1 MHVIIVGCGRVGA
14 STAAELARAGHDVV
28 VIDRNPDAFRLLPGN
43 FSGRT
48 LVGTGFDRDVL
59 ESAGIREA
67 DALVASAGGDNT
79 NAVAARVAK
88 EVYRV
93 PDVVARIF
101 DPRRADIYRRY
112 GVQTFAPTA
121 WSVSKIVELIV
132 SPSLEREMAFGNG
145 EVQLLAAWVP
155 VASRRQAGQ
164 GPGDPRRDPRG
175 AHRAHG
181 QGHRAG
187 VGHGPRKRRPGV
199 RGHPSVGRREVP
211 EDDGVE
217 VMRIVIAG
225 AGTLGRRVANY
236 TRGEHDVL
244 VIEQSRA
251 RAHAVEE
258 ELGVKVL
265 VGDADEPAVLFEAG
279 VDRADVFVAS
289 TGHDEDN
296 LVASL
301 LAKNEYKVRKVI
313 AAVRNPRN
321 RWLYNRSW
329 GVDVAIDSAEIV
341 TKLIEEEATLADVVT
356 LLDLHEGE
364 VTVSSMM
371 INEDHGRPARRCA
384 SSACPRAAWSRPCCT
399 TRRSS
404 CPSPRRW

>member
-1 MHVIIVGCGRVGA
+1 
-14 STAAELARAGHDVV
+14 
-28 VIDRNPDAFRLLPGN
+28 
-43 FSGRT
+43 
-48 LVGTGFDRDVL
+48 
-59 ESAGIREA
+59 
-67 DALVASAGGDNT
+67 
-79 NAVAARVAK
+79 
-88 EVYRV
+88 
-93 PDVVARIF
+93 
-101 DPRRADIYRRY
+101 
-112 GVQTFAPTA
+112 
-121 WSVSKIVELIV
+121 
-132 SPSLEREMAFGNG
+132 
-145 EVQLLAAWVP
+145 
-155 VASRRQAGQ
+155 
-164 GPGDPRRDPRG
+164 
-175 AHRAHG
+175 
-181 QGHRAG
+181 
-187 VGHGPRKRRPGV
+187 
-199 RGHPSVGRREVP
+199 
-211 EDDGVE
+211 
-217 VMRIVIAG
+217 MRIVIAG

-236 TRGEHDVL
+236 TRGDHEVL

-251 RAHAVEE
+251 RAHALEE

-296 LVASL
+296 LVACL

-371 INEDHGRPARRCA
+371 INAGHW
-384 SSACPRAAWSRPCCT
+384 AAGKTMQQLGLPEGCVIAALLHDTQIVMPKPETVIEAGDQLLIIAGPGAECT
-399 TRRSS
+399 IREELA
-404 CPSPRRW
+404 